1 MPMKGK
7 ISLSAARGPQ
17 GQGILKVE
25 GSVDPTTFNRFE
37 AAFQLFDKQ
46 DILYMVVDMALLT
59 YISSSG
65 LSLLIKAKTDRIQKD
80 GDVVLVRPQ
89 TPILNIMKMLG
100 LLDLFRIASSMEE
113 ALLPPAPRDGP

>member
-1 MPMKGK
+1 MKGK

-100 LLDLFRIASSMEE
+100 LMDLFRIASSMEE